1 MQQIY
6 RRTIMQKCDFNKV
19 AKQFWISNVTQHEIK
34 ITKASVFRL
43 PLKYRKKKKNIHHEN
58 NNFIDKATAHDY
70 FLDRFW

>member
-1 MQQIY
+1 
-6 RRTIMQKCDFNKV
+6 MQKCDFNKV

-43 PLKYRKKKKNIHHEN
+43 PLKYRKKKKKNIHHEN

-70 FLDRFW
+70 F